1 MTDRE
6 VMQQA
11 LDALNLPSLKTQQ
24 MLQQRD
30 EAIATLRAQLE
41 QPEQVSHAHEW
52 FRTGAMEPGK
62 MRCIHCGAS
71 GNDASL
77 TTSPQQQTEPVA
89 WTTMPEAEDWCF
101 VSGSKDPTGKLEGK
115 WSPLYTTQLLRKP
128 LTDADIKLVMNG
140 RGEEGDDDYIKPAFD
155 PYGISEDDLLG
166 FARAIEQAHGIGE
179 KP

>member
-1 MTDRE
+1 MKIETTLRE
-6 VMQQA
+6 AAQQA
-11 LDALNLPSLKTQQ
+11 LKAYDQHYPLAVV
-24 MLQQRD
+24 MED
-30 EAIATLRAQLE
+30 LRAALAEEALQRLTDVQQEIEAVLE
-41 QPEQVSHAHEW
+41 QPE
-52 FRTGAMEPGK
+52 T
-62 MRCIHCGAS
+62 
-71 GNDASL
+71 
-77 TTSPQQQTEPVA
+77 VA

-115 WSPLYTTQLLRKP
+115 WSPLYTTPLLRKP

-166 FARAIEQAHGIGE
+166 FARAIEQAHGIKEE

>member
-1 MTDRE
+1 MNDLRQSA
-6 VMQQA
+6 QQV
-11 LDALNLPSLKTQQ
+11 LDWFYENDIVHPSKVSQ
-24 MLQQRD
+24 D
-30 EAIATLRAQLE
+30 LRTALE
-41 QPEQVSHAHEW
+41 QP
-52 FRTGAMEPGK
+52 
-62 MRCIHCGAS
+62 
-71 GNDASL
+71 
-77 TTSPQQQTEPVA
+77 EPVA

-166 FARAIEQAHGIGE
+166 FARAIEQAHGIKEE